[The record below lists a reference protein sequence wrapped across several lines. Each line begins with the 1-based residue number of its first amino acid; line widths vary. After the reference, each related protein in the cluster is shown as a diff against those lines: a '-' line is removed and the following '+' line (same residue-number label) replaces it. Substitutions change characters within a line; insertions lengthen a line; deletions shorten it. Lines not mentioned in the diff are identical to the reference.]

1 MNGFGAYANPLTDEW
16 GDYINI
22 TEYFVND
29 YDKNNL
35 IPLRFKIKNNWE
47 KFDEQNIDIG
57 KVRRD
62 VLTKVE
68 YPISS
73 LPPLK
78 GGKDTEFWSL
88 ENVYDEN
95 GTRAGIKMMYGDILD
110 TKNPPRTVMGFDIE
124 YDYSDYGTFV
134 AKKDNIPDSF
144 TKAFEEIEPYFYKEY
159 DPLGRYAIGWEE
171 RKDEAPTFTTDSSE
185 INAKAFMRWCVMTEI
200 QPELLEYFKC
210 KKVASYKDEKLVIV
224 PKNFEFDDEKLDAIL
239 EARSIEDKNVFYADE
254 LCIELGEDGSINFG
268 FDDIIAEMKKQEEQI
283 SMQESLT
290 QALKSGAT
298 TENVAR
304 AKEVESKQ
312 ENKEAEIRTE

>member
-95 GTRAGIKMMYGDILD
+95 GNLVNTGSFEKGDPDVSFYENLISPSGYIDSYAWSEAKMYRS
-110 TKNPPRTVMGFDIE
+110 NP
-124 YDYSDYGTFV
+124 
-134 AKKDNIPDSF
+134 
-144 TKAFEEIEPYFYKEY
+144 
-159 DPLGRYAIGWEE
+159 
-171 RKDEAPTFTTDSSE
+171 
-185 INAKAFMRWCVMTEI
+185 
-200 QPELLEYFKC
+200 
-210 KKVASYKDEKLVIV
+210 EK
-224 PKNFEFDDEKLDAIL
+224 
-239 EARSIEDKNVFYADE
+239 
-254 LCIELGEDGSINFG
+254 
-268 FDDIIAEMKKQEEQI
+268 
-283 SMQESLT
+283 
-290 QALKSGAT
+290 
-298 TENVAR
+298 
-304 AKEVESKQ
+304 
-312 ENKEAEIRTE
+312 